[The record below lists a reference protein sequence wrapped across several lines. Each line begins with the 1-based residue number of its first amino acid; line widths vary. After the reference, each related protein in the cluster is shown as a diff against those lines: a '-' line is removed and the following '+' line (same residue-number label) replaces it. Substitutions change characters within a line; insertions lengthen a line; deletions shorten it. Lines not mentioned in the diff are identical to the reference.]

1 MQSTAAT
8 HSLRAPKR
16 AGAWVLLS
24 VGCLGLALSEIGLYL
39 DMEPFPTWFFDFA
52 WWSYILAAD
61 GLVYLRSGTSLLLNR
76 TKSFALLALFG
87 CAFWLLFELFNL
99 RLENWYYVMLPS
111 SQWVRFA
118 GIALSFATVFPGIIE
133 TADLLRTT
141 RFGRRSRT
149 GPKFAL
155 HARALR
161 MCTAL
166 GLAFA
171 LLPLLWPRT
180 TFPLVWGCTALLIEP
195 WLYRTGKPCFL
206 RDLERGEWSHL
217 LRVLAAGFVC
227 GLLWEFWNFWS
238 QAKWIYTVPFFDE
251 LKLFEMPVLGF
262 LGFPPFALECVI
274 FARFLVAK
282 GWLPEYESE
291 AVAAAT
297 PKGPPPHSANWAL
310 GTAMLFSMASI
321 PLVDRYIVR
330 STVPRLAELTTDS
343 ALLAEHDLDA
353 QLKAS
358 HWLTQLEVQRVESP
372 GAHKMSPALKA
383 LEARAKLSLLAGMG
397 ARGTNWLQALGINSI
412 EELAGAQLEQLLQH
426 GSRAT
431 PESLRRDGPTEAQLR
446 IWLRRAQASAASGS

>member
-1 MQSTAAT
+1 MQDTAAT
-8 HSLRAPKR
+8 NSRRAPKR
-16 AGAWVLLS
+16 AGAWVLFC
-24 VGCLGLALSEIGLYL
+24 VGCLGLVLAEIGLYL
-39 DMEPFPTWFFDFA
+39 DIEPFPTWFFDFA

-61 GLVYLRSGTSLLLNR
+61 GLVYLRSGTSLLLDR
-76 TKSFALLALFG
+76 SKSFVLLALYG
-87 CAFWLLFELFNL
+87 CAFWLVFELFNL
-99 RLENWYYVMLPS
+99 RLENWYYVMLPT

-149 GPKFAL
+149 GPKFVV
-155 HARALR
+155 HGRALR
-161 MCTAL
+161 MCFAL
-166 GLAFA
+166 GIAFA

-195 WLYRTGKPCFL
+195 WLYRTGQPCFL
-206 RDLERGEWSHL
+206 RDLERGEWSPL
-217 LRVLAAGFVC
+217 LRVLWAGFVC

-297 PKGPPPHSANWAL
+297 PGRTHSQSAKWAL
-310 GTAMLFSMASI
+310 GAAILFSMASI

-330 STVPRLAELTTDS
+330 STVPRLAELTTDMD
-343 ALLAEHDLDA
+343 LLAEHGLEA

-358 HWLTQLEVQRVESP
+358 HWLTQLEEQRGQDT
-372 GAHKMSPALKA
+372 GAHQSSSAIQA
-383 LEARAKLSLLAGMG
+383 LENRAKLSLVAGMG
-397 ARGTNWLQALGINSI
+397 ARGTNWLQALGVDSI
-412 EELAGAQLEQLLQH
+412 EELAAAQLEPLLQR
-426 GSRAT
+426 GCDEVPAD
-431 PESLRRDGPTEAQLR
+431 LRQDGPTEAQLR
-446 IWLRRAQASAASGS
+446 IWLRRARAAADSDS